1 MDLLTEIG
9 IKHNTDKA
17 TDHKFTEVYERYF
30 SPLKD
35 KTLNIFE
42 IGVWYGG
49 SLRMLKEYFQNS
61 QIYAI
66 DFVDK
71 KAYSENRITIEQG
84 DQTDKNFMSS
94 VFSDKK
100 FDIIIDDGG
109 HTMAQQQISLEV
121 MFQRLNPGGIYIL
134 EDLHTSTDPSYGGCI
149 NYKNNNTTLH
159 LIEQIAN
166 KEIEKNN
173 TFYIHKLQ
181 NIVDQTQSCTVYRT
195 NNNNSVTSVLIK
207 NV

>member
-17 TDHKFTEVYERYF
+17 TDHKFTEVYEKYF
-30 SPLKD
+30 STLKD
-35 KTLNIFE
+35 NCLNIFE
-42 IGVWYGG
+42 IGVWHGS
-49 SLRMLKEYFQNS
+49 SLRMLKEYFKNS

-84 DQTDKNFMSS
+84 DQTDINFMSN
-94 VFSDKK
+94 VFIDKT

-109 HTMAQQQISLEV
+109 HTMNQQQISLEV
-121 MFQRLNPGGIYIL
+121 MLSRLNPGGIYIL
-134 EDLHTSTDPSYGGCI
+134 EDLHTSTDPGYGGSI
-149 NYKNNNTTLH
+149 EYRNNNTTLH

-166 KEIEKNN
+166 GVIEENN
-173 TFYIHKLQ
+173 NFYIRNLQ
-181 NIVDQTQSCTVYRT
+181 NIINQIQKCTVYRT
-195 NNNNSVTSVLIK
+195 NNNNSITSILIK